1 MKRAT
6 EKTIRE
12 ISALLVREV
21 RPAKV
26 ILFGSWAKG
35 RPRPDSDVDLMVV
48 EEGAFGPRRSR
59 RKEMTRLWSLLSGFE
74 VPLDILVYS
83 LEEFDYW
90 SGSLNHVVGRAV
102 REGRTLYERP

>member
-1 MKRAT
+1 MA
-6 EKTIRE
+6 
-12 ISALLVREV
+12 SLLVREV

-35 RPRPDSDVDLMVV
+35 RHRPGSDVDLMVV
-48 EEGAFGPRRSR
+48 EEGAFGAGRSR
-59 RKEMTRLWSLLSGFE
+59 RKEMARLWSLLSGFE

-83 LEEFDYW
+83 REEFNYW
-90 SGSLNHVVGRAV
+90 SGSLNHVVGRAA